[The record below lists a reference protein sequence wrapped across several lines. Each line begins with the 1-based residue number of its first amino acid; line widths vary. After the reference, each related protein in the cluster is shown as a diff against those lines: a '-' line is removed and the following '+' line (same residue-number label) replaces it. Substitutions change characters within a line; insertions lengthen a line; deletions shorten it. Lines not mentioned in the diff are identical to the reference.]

1 MSKPISVVIGQS
13 APTVPES
20 QGTQPAPPVVAAPTR
35 TTLYYGDSSEP
46 LTGLDLAV
54 AEGRIS
60 LRAARRLGWAS

>member
-13 APTVPES
+13 APTVPAS

-35 TTLYYGDSSEP
+35 TTLHYGHDSEP

-60 LRAARRLGWAS
+60 VRAARRMGCAS

>member
-1 MSKPISVVIGQS
+1 MSTPEDVTFWRYEDPIHDAQII
-13 APTVPES
+13 
-20 QGTQPAPPVVAAPTR
+20 PAPPVVAAPTR